1 MNRPIVLVGVGEM
14 GGVFAR
20 GFLRAGHPVFPV
32 TRAMDLNAA
41 AMAVHD
47 PVLVLV
53 AVAEADLHP
62 VLAEL
67 PEAWRDRV
75 ALLQNELLPRDW
87 RRHGLER
94 PTVIS
99 VWFEKKRGR
108 EAKVILPSPAH
119 GPGAGL
125 LATALERLDIPARV
139 LDGEAELLEELVLK
153 NLYILVSNICGL
165 TVGGTVGELWQAH
178 RGLALEV
185 AADVLALQEHLTGH
199 GLDHE
204 RLVAGLAEAF
214 AADAAHQCQGRSAPQ
229 RLQRALEQA
238 DAAGLAVPALR
249 RIRAE
254 TT

>member
-32 TRAMDLNAA
+32 TREMDLHAA

-53 AVAEADLHP
+53 AVAEADLHA
-62 VLAEL
+62 VLTEL
-67 PEAWRDRV
+67 PEVWRDRL

-87 RRHGLER
+87 RRHGLEH

-108 EAKVILPSPAH
+108 EAKVILPSPAQ

-125 LATALERLDIPARV
+125 LAAALERLEIPARV

-165 TVGGTVGELWQAH
+165 SVGGTVGELWRDH

-185 AADVLALQEHLTGH
+185 AADVLALQEHLAGH
-199 GLDHE
+199 TLDHE

-214 AADAAHQCQGRSAPQ
+214 AADAAHQCQGRTAPQ

-238 DAAGLAVPALR
+238 EAAGLDVPALR

-254 TT
+254 TA